1 MADVNVK
8 RVGVGTPSRM
18 ANDRTENADSSL
30 QQDTAR
36 PLIYTCRPPQH
47 SPRSPPM
54 FRPLA
59 VLAIV
64 AATSF
69 ATAAE
74 PAAFTR
80 TTIDLGT
87 VVSDLETSVRFYTEG
102 VGFQEL
108 DGFDVSAD
116 LAGSAGLTDNKPLSV
131 RVLVLGEGP
140 TATKLKLMQV
150 AGTDPRTGD
159 NTFIHSHT
167 GFRYLTI
174 MVTDTAAALARLEKI
189 GVKPLAKSPVTLP
202 QNLAPG
208 MSLTCVKDP
217 DGNLVE
223 LIGPTP

>member
-1 MADVNVK
+1 
-8 RVGVGTPSRM
+8 
-18 ANDRTENADSSL
+18 
-30 QQDTAR
+30 
-36 PLIYTCRPPQH
+36 
-47 SPRSPPM
+47 M

-59 VLAIV
+59 VLAI
-64 AATSF
+64 AAAASLT
-69 ATAAE
+69 TAAE

-87 VVSDLETSVRFYTEG
+87 VVSDLEASVRFYTEG

-108 DGFDVSAD
+108 NGFEVSAD
-116 LAGSAGLTDNKPLSV
+116 LAGAAGLTDNKPLSV

-150 AGTDPRTGD
+150 TGTKPRTGD

-174 MVTDTAAALARLEKI
+174 MVADTAAALTRLEKI
-189 GVKPLAKSPVTLP
+189 GAKPLAKSPVTLP
-202 QNLAPG
+202 EKLAPG